1 MHDEDAF
8 ITFWKEK
15 LSCLQLN
22 NFPSDNQSIHG
33 IVEIYSPSQ
42 RKFLLVFILFT
53 QPQFIWFNLVRSE
66 NDFTL

>member
-53 QPQFIWFNLVRSE
+53 QPQFI
-66 NDFTL
+66 